1 MRNIA
6 KGFVLIIAL
15 LLVMSATPHVA
26 VKAQLLDT
34 FTMNYSPTTLSV
46 AQGDSGT
53 VQITVTSINNFS
65 APVSLSFTGAPIGVS
80 INFDN
85 NPVTPPPG
93 GGDSSTAFFS
103 VDPSV
108 PATTYQMTLV
118 GSSGSDVKNY
128 DFSLQVTPVIVPG
141 DFGIS
146 VSPQVVTVQAGGSG
160 SATVSITSIN
170 GFSGPVT
177 LSSSG
182 QPSGVSVNFSPTN
195 PTPPAGGSADSSVS
209 VSVANF
215 VQAGSYP
222 LTITGSGSSSYIIQ
236 HSTQLNLQVSSPQ
249 DFTITVNPSS
259 INIQK
264 GGSTTA
270 SVIVSAIG
278 GFSSPVGLS
287 ASNGVPS
294 GVQVGFS
301 PNPITPGSST
311 MSINVAASAG
321 VGTFNFQVLGTS
333 GSLSH
338 GTTFTMT
345 ISQAAQP
352 SFSLSSSSGSIAL
365 SQAGPG
371 SVKIG
376 VSSVNGFSSPVNTY
390 ASWVGPTPTG
400 VTVTGPGTLTPP
412 PNGAA
417 SGTLTLTASA
427 SASVGNYLL
436 SLVGTSGSLST
447 STNIG
452 VQILTGAGDFSIS
465 LSPTT
470 MTMIQGSAAGS
481 TLTIQ
486 SSGTFSSP
494 VTLSASP
501 ASGLSVSFATN
512 PLTPP
517 VAGKTTTQVTITAAG
532 IVGTGTYT
540 VPIIGTGG
548 SLSHTTSI
556 TVTVN
561 EAETPDFTVVAGP
574 NAISIVQG
582 STGNSVIAVLSQSG
596 FSSTV
601 TLSVSWTLPGPGGVS
616 YNLPSPITPQPNT
629 VATSTL
635 TVTASSGASV
645 GTYTLEVT
653 GSSGALIHETQIT
666 VQISGSSVTTST
678 NTSSSSSST
687 TTSPPPPTC
696 LIATATYGSTL
707 APNVQFL
714 RSFRDQQVMNTFVG
728 WNFMIAFN
736 AWYYSFSPTVAQSI
750 TQHPTFQYSMR
761 FALYPLI
768 EILRFGALPFSV
780 LTSHQE
786 IAGVL
791 SGLLISSLI
800 GVAYLALPLTLLFRF
815 APKLRRNSKNTQRVL
830 VVILVVALSAVTIAE
845 LATSSPLMIVGSA
858 ATALS
863 TLLLAALY
871 TSRKLLQLTETRIL
885 A

>member
-1 MRNIA
+1 MNKVA
-6 KGFVLIIAL
+6 KSFVLIVAL
-15 LLVMSATPHVA
+15 FLVLSTTPHVA

-34 FTMNYSPTTLSV
+34 FAMNYSPTTLSV
-46 AQGDSGT
+46 QQGDSGT

-65 APVSLSFTGAPIGVS
+65 APVSLSFSGAPIGVS

-85 NPVTPPPG
+85 NPVNPPPG
-93 GGDSSTAFFS
+93 GGDSSTAYFS

-128 DFSLQVTPVIVPG
+128 DFSLQVTPLIVPG

-146 VSPQVVTVQAGGSG
+146 VSPQVVTVQAGSSG
-160 SATVSITSIN
+160 SATVTITSIN

-177 LSSSG
+177 LSSSD
-182 QPSGVSVNFSPTN
+182 QPSGVSVSFTPSAPAPSP
-195 PTPPAGGSADSSVS
+195 GGSADSSVS
-209 VSVANF
+209 LSVANF

-222 LTITGSGSSSYIIQ
+222 LTLTGSGSSSYIIQ

-249 DFTITVNPSS
+249 DFTITVNPAS
-259 INIQK
+259 INIQQ

-270 SVIVSAIG
+270 TVIVSAID

-287 ASNGVPS
+287 TSNGVPS

-311 MSINVAASAG
+311 MSINVAASANA
-321 VGTFNFQVLGTS
+321 GTFNFQVLGTS

-338 GTTFTMT
+338 ATTFTMT
-345 ISQAAQP
+345 ISQASQP
-352 SFSLSSSSGSIAL
+352 SFSLSSSSGSISL
-365 SQAGPG
+365 SQSGTG
-371 SVKIG
+371 SAKIV

-390 ASWVGPTPTG
+390 ASWIGPTPSG
-400 VTVTGPGTLTPP
+400 ITVTGPGTLTPP

-417 SGTLTLTASA
+417 SGTLTLTAAA

-452 VQILTGAGDFSIS
+452 VQILTGAGDFSIL

-470 MTMIQGSAAGS
+470 VTMIQGSAATS

-494 VTLSASP
+494 VTLSASL
-501 ASGLSVSFATN
+501 ASGLSVNFATN
-512 PLTPP
+512 PLVPP
-517 VAGKTTTQVTITAAG
+517 VAGKTTTQVTITVAG
-532 IVGTGTYT
+532 TVGTGTYT

-574 NAISIVQG
+574 NAISIAQG
-582 STGNSVIAVLSQSG
+582 SSGHSVIAVLSQSG

-601 TLSVSWTLPGPGGVS
+601 ALSASWLLPAPAGVS
-616 YNLPSPITPQPNT
+616 FNLPSPITPQANG

-635 TVTASSGASV
+635 TVTASPGSSV
-645 GTYTLEVT
+645 GTYTLTVT
-653 GSSGALIHETQIT
+653 GNSGALIRKTQVT

-678 NTSSSSSST
+678 STGSSSST
-687 TTSPPPPTC
+687 TSAPPATC

-707 APNVQFL
+707 APDVQFL
-714 RSFRDQQVMNTFVG
+714 RNFRDRQIMNTFVG

-750 TQHPTFQYSMR
+750 TQHPAFQYSMR
-761 FALYPLI
+761 FVLYPLI
-768 EILRFGALPFSV
+768 EILRFGALPFSI
-780 LTSHQE
+780 LPAHQE
-786 IAGVL
+786 IAGIL
-791 SGLLISSLI
+791 SGLLISGLI
-800 GVAYLALPLTLLFRF
+800 GVAYLALPLALLLRYT
-815 APKLRRNSKNTQRVL
+815 PRLRRNAKNAQRVL
-830 VVILVVALSAVTIAE
+830 MAILAVSLSAVALAE
-845 LATSSPLMIVGSA
+845 VLTFSPLMIVMSA
-858 ATALS
+858 TTAIS
-863 TLLLAALY
+863 TLLLAALF
-871 TSRKLLQLTETRIL
+871 TSRTLLQRRSSKS
-885 A
+885 

>member
-1 MRNIA
+1 M
-6 KGFVLIIAL
+6 KSFVFAIVL
-15 LLVMSATPHVA
+15 LLVLSAMPPLA
-26 VKAQLLDT
+26 VNGQLLDT

-46 AQGDSGT
+46 QQGDSGT

-65 APVSLSFTGAPIGVS
+65 APVSLSFTDAPIGVS

-93 GGDSSTAFFS
+93 GGDSSTAYFS

-108 PATTYQMTLV
+108 PASTYQMTLV

-128 DFSLQVTPVIVPG
+128 DFSLQVTPLIVPG

-146 VSPQVVTVQAGGSG
+146 VSPQVVNVQAGGSG
-160 SATVSITSIN
+160 AATVTITSIN

-182 QPSGVSVNFSPTN
+182 QPSGVSVNFSPSA
-195 PTPPAGGSADSSVS
+195 PAPSPGGSADSSVS
-209 VSVANF
+209 LSVANF

-249 DFTITVNPSS
+249 DFTITVNPTS
-259 INIQK
+259 INIQQ

-270 SVIVSAIG
+270 TVIVSAIG

-287 ASNGVPS
+287 TSNGVPS

-311 MSINVAASAG
+311 MSINVAASAKA
-321 VGTFNFQVLGTS
+321 GTFNFQVLGTS

-338 GTTFTMT
+338 ATTFTMT
-345 ISQAAQP
+345 ISQASQP
-352 SFSLSSSSGSIAL
+352 SFSLSSSSGSLSL
-365 SQAGPG
+365 SQSGTG
-371 SVKIG
+371 SVKIV

-390 ASWVGPTPTG
+390 ASWIGPTPSG
-400 VTVTGPGTLTPP
+400 ITVTGPGPLTPP
-412 PNGAA
+412 ANGAT

-452 VQILTGAGDFSIS
+452 VQILTGSGDFSLS
-465 LSPTT
+465 LSPSTV
-470 MTMIQGSAAGS
+470 TMIQGSAATS

-486 SSGTFSSP
+486 SSGTFASP

-501 ASGLSVSFATN
+501 ASGLGVTFATN

-517 VAGKTTTQVTITAAG
+517 VTGKTTTQVTITAAG
-532 IVGTGTYT
+532 TVGTGTYT

-574 NAISIVQG
+574 NAISIAQG
-582 STGNSVIAVLSQSG
+582 ASGNSVIAVLSQSG
-596 FSSTV
+596 FSSPVALSASWQGTSPMGV
-601 TLSVSWTLPGPGGVS
+601 TF
-616 YNLPSPITPQPNT
+616 NLPSPITPQPNT

-635 TVTASSGASV
+635 TVTASPGSSI
-645 GTYTLEVT
+645 GTYTLDVT
-653 GSSGALIHETQIT
+653 GSSGALIHKTPIT
-666 VQISGSSVTTST
+666 VQISGSGVTTST
-678 NTSSSSSST
+678 STGSSST
-687 TTSPPPPTC
+687 TTSAPGPTC
-696 LIATATYGSTL
+696 FIATATYGSTL
-707 APNVQFL
+707 APEVQFL
-714 RSFRDQQVMNTFVG
+714 RSFRDRQIVKTFVG

-736 AWYYSFSPTVAQSI
+736 TWYYSFSPTVAQSI
-750 TQHPTFQYSMR
+750 IQHPTFQYTMR
-761 FALYPLI
+761 IVLYPLI
-768 EILRFGALPFSV
+768 EILRFGALSFNV
-780 LTSHQE
+780 LPAHQE
-786 IAGVL
+786 LAGIL
-791 SGLLISSLI
+791 SGLLISSLV
-800 GVAYLALPLTLLFRF
+800 GVTYLALPLTVLFRF
-815 APKLRRNSKNTQRVL
+815 TPKLKRNAKRAQKILCGVL
-830 VVILVVALSAVTIAE
+830 LFSLFAVAIAE
-845 LATSSPLMIVGSA
+845 LSASAPLMIVMSA
-858 ATALS
+858 TAALS
-863 TLLLAALY
+863 TLLLSALF
-871 TSRKLLQLTETRIL
+871 TSGKLLRLRGLKT
-885 A
+885 

>member
-1 MRNIA
+1 MS
-6 KGFVLIIAL
+6 KLTKSFLLIIGL
-15 LLVMSATPHVA
+15 LLVLSTTPHVA

-53 VQITVTSINNFS
+53 VEITVTSINNFS
-65 APVSLSFTGAPIGVS
+65 APVSLSFSGAPIGVS
-80 INFDN
+80 INFSN

-93 GGDSSTAFFS
+93 GGDSSTAYVS

-108 PATTYQMTLV
+108 PASTYQMTLV

-128 DFSLQVTPVIVPG
+128 DFSLQVTAIIVPG

-146 VSPQVVTVQAGGSG
+146 VSPQSVTAQAGGMG
-160 SATVSITSIN
+160 TATVTITSIN
-170 GFSGPVT
+170 GFAGPVT

-182 QPSGVSVNFSPTN
+182 QPSGVSVSFSPST

-209 VSVANF
+209 ISVANS

-222 LTITGSGSSSYIIQ
+222 LTISGSGSSSYIIQ

-259 INIQK
+259 INIQQ

-270 SVIVSAIG
+270 TVIVSAIG
-278 GFSSPVGLS
+278 GFSAPVGLS
-287 ASNGVPS
+287 TSNGVPS

-301 PNPITPGSST
+301 PNPIAPGSST

-321 VGTFNFQVLGTS
+321 AGTFNFQVLGTS

-338 GTTFTMT
+338 GTTFTIT

-352 SFSLSSSSGSIAL
+352 GFSLSSSSGSIAL
-365 SQAGPG
+365 SQAGSG
-371 SVKIG
+371 SVKMG

-400 VTVTGPGTLTPP
+400 ITVTGPGTLTPP

-417 SGTLTLTASA
+417 SGTLTLTASS

-452 VQILTGAGDFSIS
+452 VQILTGAGDFSLS

-470 MTMIQGSAAGS
+470 LTMIQGSAASS

-494 VTLSASP
+494 VTLSASA

-517 VAGKTTTQVTITAAG
+517 VAGRTTTQVTITAAG
-532 IVGTGTYT
+532 TVGTGTYT

-561 EAETPDFTVVAGP
+561 EAETSDFTVVAGP
-574 NAISIVQG
+574 NAISIGQG
-582 STGNSVIAVLSQSG
+582 ATGTSVIAVLSQSG

-601 TLSVSWTLPGPGGVS
+601 ALSASWLLPGPAGVS
-616 YNLPSPITPQPNT
+616 FNLPSPITPQPNT

-635 TVTASSGASV
+635 TVTASPGAST
-645 GTYTLEVT
+645 GTYTLDLI
-653 GSSGALIHETQIT
+653 GSSGALIHKTPIT
-666 VQISGSSVTTST
+666 VQISGSAVTTS
-678 NTSSSSSST
+678 TSSSSSST
-687 TTSPPPPTC
+687 STSPPAPTC
-696 LIATATYGSTL
+696 LIATATYGSTM
-707 APNVQFL
+707 APDVQFL
-714 RSFRDQQVMNTFVG
+714 RSFRDRQIMNTFVG

-750 TQHPTFQYSMR
+750 TQHPTFQYGMR
-761 FALYPLI
+761 LFLYPLI
-768 EILRFGALPFSV
+768 AILRFGALPFSV
-780 LTSHQE
+780 LPAHQE

-791 SGLLISSLI
+791 SGLLVSSLI
-800 GVAYLALPLTLLFRF
+800 GVAYLALPLALLFRY
-815 APKLRRNSKNTQRVL
+815 APKLRRNSKNAQRVL
-830 VVILVVALSAVTIAE
+830 GIILVVSLSAVAIAE
-845 LATSSPLMIVGSA
+845 LATSSPLMIVASA
-858 ATALS
+858 TTALS
-863 TLLLAALY
+863 TLLLAAVL
-871 TSRKLLQLTETRIL
+871 TSRKLLQLIETRIFR
-885 A
+885 